1 MRNTAGNINSRI
13 VRALGKGV
21 VKAKD
26 RTLLVENGGSI
37 EITRDW
43 ALSVLKRMNMVK
55 RRGSTT
61 AKPVINNFDEVKT
74 KYLTDIKTL
83 VNKHNIPPE
92 LIINWEHTGIHL
104 VPVSKWTTGYVLL
117 ILHCGVTVN

>member
-1 MRNTAGNINSRI
+1 M
-13 VRALGKGV
+13 
-21 VKAKD
+21 KAKD

-55 RRGSTT
+55 RRGSIT
-61 AKPVINNFDEVKT
+61 AKPVIKNFDEVKT

-83 VNKHNIPPE
+83 MNKHNIPPE
-92 LIINWEHTGIHL
+92 LIINWDHTGIHL
-104 VPVSKWTTGYVLL
+104 VPVSKWTMAEKGSDKVEIIGLDDKREITGK
-117 ILHCGVTVN
+117 